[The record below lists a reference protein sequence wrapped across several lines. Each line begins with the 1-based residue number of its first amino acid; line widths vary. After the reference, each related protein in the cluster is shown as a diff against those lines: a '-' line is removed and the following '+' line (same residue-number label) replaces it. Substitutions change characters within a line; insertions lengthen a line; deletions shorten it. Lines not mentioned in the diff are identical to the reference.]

1 MKTKKHFITA
11 LMLALFA
18 LTACSGKKTD
28 AAQNADATPDAL
40 ITAAKD
46 NNVAEARRLIAD
58 GADVKAK
65 DNDGSTAL
73 MWAAWRNSP
82 EVAKILLESGADVK
96 ATDKY
101 GNTALWFAAANDS
114 PDVARLLLAA
124 GADVNAKDKYGDA
137 ALIIAAR
144 ENSPDVAKI
153 LLESGADVKATDE
166 YGNTALMW
174 AAGNNSL
181 DAARLLLAAALPVPA
196 EDFIASFFSGMRYET
211 AGCADGLFLS
221 CAWADEAR
229 GIAFRAV
236 LHAADDGGALLVF
249 DGTEVS
255 TPGGTI
261 FRCVLPSEF
270 FGWKITVHG
279 AGERLSVMA
288 VPYSDGGKR
297 VTDGISFVWDSG
309 HQAFTLSAQDRSQW

>member
-1 MKTKKHFITA
+1 MRK
-11 LMLALFA
+11 FA
-18 LTACSGKKTD
+18 T
-28 AAQNADATPDAL
+28 
-40 ITAAKD
+40 
-46 NNVAEARRLIAD
+46 
-58 GADVKAK
+58 
-65 DNDGSTAL
+65 
-73 MWAAWRNSP
+73 
-82 EVAKILLESGADVK
+82 IL
-96 ATDKY
+96 
-101 GNTALWFAAANDS
+101 
-114 PDVARLLLAA
+114 
-124 GADVNAKDKYGDA
+124 
-137 ALIIAAR
+137 
-144 ENSPDVAKI
+144 
-153 LLESGADVKATDE
+153 
-166 YGNTALMW
+166 
-174 AAGNNSL
+174 
-181 DAARLLLAAALPVPA
+181 LLLAAALPVPA